1 MILTILFLYICK
13 MKNVK
18 VSDVKTVS
26 KNGHATLVS
35 KAETLESQ
43 KIAKTGNWWWLR
55 KKLHGGGR
63 HIKILLSRFSPYSWS
78 YESQF
83 CIPCLNYAIHVSLR
97 SLFSTLDSA
106 VLVRL
111 CVLWLL
117 YEYHGLSI
125 KMFANR
131 AEAHVPYWNIA
142 ILIANYHMFYRGNN

>member
-1 MILTILFLYICK
+1 MVEVGTYKYSC
-13 MKNVK
+13 
-18 VSDVKTVS
+18 
-26 KNGHATLVS
+26 LVS
-35 KAETLESQ
+35 PLTVEAMKV
-43 KIAKTGNWWWLR
+43 G
-55 KKLHGGGR
+55 
-63 HIKILLSRFSPYSWS
+63 
-78 YESQF
+78 F

-131 AEAHVPYWNIA
+131 AEAHVPY
-142 ILIANYHMFYRGNN
+142 

>member
-1 MILTILFLYICK
+1 MLRQLARMAMLLLCLRLKLWSRKRLLKPEIGDCWG
-13 MKNVK
+13 KNYMVEVGTYK
-18 VSDVKTVS
+18 YS
-26 KNGHATLVS
+26 
-35 KAETLESQ
+35 
-43 KIAKTGNWWWLR
+43 
-55 KKLHGGGR
+55 
-63 HIKILLSRFSPYSWS
+63 LSRFSPYSWS

-83 CIPCLNYAIHVSLR
+83 CIPCLNYAIHVRLR